1 MRDSQLPKAAWLG
14 TASANRTTRTDG
26 AVFELG
32 APNSVTS
39 RNTNAGL
46 CRSFCPLAKD
56 AMKLSRDVLVDQRT
70 SLDQVSAR
78 ECSIGRCGLMRIC
91 LVSLRKSPHRFPLAA
106 FGDSA
111 VHQAGEV

>member
-1 MRDSQLPKAAWLG
+1 MARDGRQPNDQDRRSGFRASRSELCEFTQHFHATLMPVCAA
-14 TASANRTTRTDG
+14 D
-26 AVFELG
+26 
-32 APNSVTS
+32 
-39 RNTNAGL
+39 
-46 CRSFCPLAKD
+46 FCPLVKEAT
-56 AMKLSRDVLVDQRT
+56 KLSRDVLGDQRT

-78 ECSIGRCGLMRIC
+78 ECSIGRCGLMRIR